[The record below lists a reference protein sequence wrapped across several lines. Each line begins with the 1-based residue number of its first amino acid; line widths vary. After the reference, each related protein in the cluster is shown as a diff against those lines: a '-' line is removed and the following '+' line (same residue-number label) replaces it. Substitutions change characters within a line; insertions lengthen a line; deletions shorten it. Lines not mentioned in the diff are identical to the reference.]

1 MSKKSEIKDLENYF
15 DELGSEIVKNE
26 KELKTIKREIEDE
39 QGEKEIQE
47 SRIAYYDI
55 LIKELCEKFGE
66 EGKEMFKEMFPE
78 EYKEVFAISK

>member
-1 MSKKSEIKDLENYF
+1 MNKKSEIKDLENYF
-15 DELGSEIVKNE
+15 DELGMEIVKNE
-26 KELKTIKREIEDE
+26 KELKSIKKEIEDE

-78 EYKEVFAISK
+78 DYEEVFANSK